1 MSTLFLL
8 SADWGCMGLFDRLR
22 GSDTPRVAFIG
33 IDGLPFDL
41 VDDNPETFQTLSA
54 VAETGDAGAID
65 SIVPPESSAC
75 WPVLTS
81 GVNPG
86 ETGVYGFQDRE
97 IGSYDTYV
105 PMGRDVQATRMW
117 DRVTAAGLDATV
129 LNVPVTF
136 PPQRD
141 VQRMVSGY
149 LSPGVDEAAHP
160 EELRSY
166 LAEVDYTLSV
176 NAKLGHDDDKSDFIA
191 HAREVLDGR
200 AALFERYVDRDDWDL
215 FVGAFTAPDR
225 MNHFLW
231 EAYLDGGPHRE
242 EFLEFYA
249 ALDDHIGTIRAALPD
264 DVRLVVGSTHGFTR
278 LEHDVYC
285 NEWLDREGWLSYG
298 DDDHAALSDATGDTR
313 AYSLVPG
320 RFYLNVEGREP
331 NGSVPEAEYESVRA
345 ELAADLESW
354 EGPDG
359 RPVVDR
365 IVERET
371 AFRGDHDEIAP
382 DLVAIPNSGFDLKAG
397 FRPRDRVFDPDGP
410 RTGMHTFENAAL
422 FVDHPAATV
431 ADADLLD
438 VAPTVLKLLDVEYG
452 RTECDGAS
460 LV

>member
-1 MSTLFLL
+1 
-8 SADWGCMGLFDRLR
+8 MGLFDRLR

-33 IDGLPFDL
+33 IDGLPYDL
-41 VDDNPETFQTLSA
+41 VADNPETFSTLSA
-54 VAETGDAGAID
+54 IADAGDGNAID

-105 PMGRDVQATRMW
+105 PMGRDVQAARMW
-117 DRVTAAGLDATV
+117 DRATEAGLDATV

-136 PPQRD
+136 PPQRNI
-141 VQRMVSGY
+141 QRMVSGY
-149 LSPGVDEAAHP
+149 LSPDVDAAAHP

-176 NAKLGHDDDKSDFIA
+176 NAKLGHKEDKTAFLDQ
-191 HAREVLDGR
+191 ARETLDDR
-200 AALFERYVDRDDWDL
+200 AALFERYVERDDWDL

-231 EAYLDGGPHRE
+231 HEYLDDGPYRE
-242 EFLEFYA
+242 AFLDFYA
-249 ALDDHIGTIRAALPD
+249 ALDDHIGAIRAALPD
-264 DVRLVVGSTHGFTR
+264 DVTLVVASTHGFTR

-285 NEWLDREGWLSYG
+285 NEWLEREGWLSYD
-298 DDDHAALSDATGDTR
+298 DDDHDALADAAGDTR

-331 NGSVPEAEYESVRA
+331 NGSVSEADYESVRA
-345 ELAADLESW
+345 DLTAALEAW
-354 EGPDG
+354 EGPNGD
-359 RPVVDR
+359 PVVDR
-365 IVERET
+365 VIERET
-371 AFRGDHDEIAP
+371 AFRGDHDDIAP
-382 DLVAIPNSGFDLKAG
+382 DLVAIPNPGFDLKAG
-397 FRPRDRVFDPDGP
+397 FRPRDRVFDADGP
-410 RTGMHTFENAAL
+410 RTGMHAFDTAGLFIDHAAAS
-422 FVDHPAATV
+422 VG
-431 ADADLLD
+431 DADLLD
-438 VAPTVLKLLDVEYG
+438 VAPTVLTLLDVEYG
-452 RTECDGAS
+452 RTDCDGAS